1 MIRPHKRAIEL
12 NTFSIIKFKMLS
24 VMEFY
29 ESADENIKIKNEIN
43 RNEKK
48 NTLSLISPE
57 INVAGLRDR
66 GSNFCVPFNALLLC
80 NFPKIVL
87 AT

>member
-1 MIRPHKRAIEL
+1 MIRPHKRAIKL

-48 NTLSLISPE
+48 KHTKPNFSR
-57 INVAGLRDR
+57 NKR
-66 GSNFCVPFNALLLC
+66 GWASGPW
-80 NFPKIVL
+80 I
-87 AT
+87 